1 MSAHGQDAAAPR
13 LALTLLGGGA
23 RGAYQAGV
31 LERLSQ
37 ALPELRLG
45 IITGVSAGAINAA
58 YLANSP
64 ATFAGAARSLQALW
78 AGLSMEQVV
87 RAATVEMLGNVARW
101 SAQLLSGGIQPLT
114 QAQGLLDTAPLRS
127 LLQRA
132 LDATDGPLA
141 GVERNLAAG
150 RLDALA
156 VTTTSYQT
164 GQAITF
170 AQQPPGHSVAW
181 QRPQRLGCNARIGI
195 DHVMASAA
203 IPLLF
208 PAIQIDGS
216 WHGDGSVRDTAPL
229 SPALHLGAER
239 ILVISTVRGALG
251 VGEPTAT
258 EPAAIESAYP
268 SLARIVGVTLNSI
281 LYGHMES
288 DAAQMRRFTELA
300 RTCAAARATGLRPVD
315 VMVLR
320 PSLDLGEIAAEL
332 EKELPRAIRYLTRGL
347 GTREPNSADLVSA
360 VLFEAKYT
368 CRLIECG
375 QHDAEQQLDAL
386 VQFLTAASVAP
397 AG

>member
-1 MSAHGQDAAAPR
+1 MSTPGQAAAAPR

-31 LERLSQ
+31 LARLSQ

-64 ATFAGAARSLQALW
+64 ASFAGAAGSLQALW
-78 AGLSMEQVV
+78 AGLSMEKVV
-87 RAATVEMLGNVARW
+87 RAATIEMLGNVARW

-127 LLQRA
+127 LLQQA
-132 LDATDGPLA
+132 LDAPSGPLT
-141 GVERNLAAG
+141 GVERNLAGG

-156 VTTTSYQT
+156 VTTTSYET

-170 AQQPPGHSVAW
+170 AQQPLGHSVAW
-181 QRPQRLGCNARIGI
+181 RRPQRLGRNAVIGI

-251 VGEPTAT
+251 QGEPTARQ
-258 EPAAIESAYP
+258 SAYP

-300 RTCAAARATGLRPVD
+300 RTCPAARATGLRPVD
-315 VMVLR
+315 VFVLR

-347 GTREPNSADLVSA
+347 GTREPNSADLLSA

-375 QHDAEQQLDAL
+375 QHDAEQHLDSL
-386 VQFLTAASVAP
+386 VQFLTAACVAP
-397 AG
+397 PG

>member
-1 MSAHGQDAAAPR
+1 MNAHGRDAAAPR

-37 ALPELRLG
+37 ALPELRFG
-45 IITGVSAGAINAA
+45 IITGVSAGAINAV
-58 YLANSP
+58 YLANSSAP
-64 ATFAGAARSLQALW
+64 FAGAARSLQALW
-78 AGLSMEQVV
+78 AGLSMEKVV

-101 SAQLLSGGIQPLT
+101 GAQLLSGGIQPLT

-127 LLQRA
+127 LLRQA
-132 LDATDGPLA
+132 LDAPDGSLA
-141 GVERNLAAG
+141 GVERNLAQG

-156 VTTTSYQT
+156 VTTTSYET

-170 AQQPPGHSVAW
+170 AQQPAGQSVGW
-181 QRPQRLGCNARIGI
+181 RRPQRLGRNGQISVE
-195 DHVMASAA
+195 HVLASAA

-208 PAIQIDGS
+208 PAIQIDGG

-251 VGEPTAT
+251 AGEPTA
-258 EPAAIESAYP
+258 PLSAYP

-288 DAAQMRRFTELA
+288 DAAQLRRFTDLA
-300 RTCAAARATGLRPVD
+300 RTCPAARASGLRPVD
-315 VMVLR
+315 VFVLR

-347 GTREPNSADLVSA
+347 GTREPNSADLLSA
-360 VLFEAKYT
+360 LLFEAKYT

-375 QHDAEQQLDAL
+375 QQDAEQQLPEL
-386 VQFLTAASVAP
+386 VQFLTEAP
-397 AG
+397 AAAD

>member
-1 MSAHGQDAAAPR
+1 MNAHGRDAAAPR

-37 ALPELRLG
+37 ALPELRFG
-45 IITGVSAGAINAA
+45 IITGVSAGAINAV
-58 YLANSP
+58 YLANSSASFP
-64 ATFAGAARSLQALW
+64 GAARSLQALW
-78 AGLSMEQVV
+78 AGLSMEKVV
-87 RAATVEMLGNVARW
+87 RAATVEMLSNVARW
-101 SAQLLSGGIQPLT
+101 GAQLLSGGIQPLT

-127 LLQRA
+127 LLRQA
-132 LDATDGPLA
+132 LDAPDGSLT
-141 GVERNLAAG
+141 GVERNLAQG

-156 VTTTSYQT
+156 ITTTSYET

-170 AQQPPGHSVAW
+170 AQQPAGQSVGW
-181 QRPQRLGCNARIGI
+181 RRPQRLGRNGRISVE
-195 DHVMASAA
+195 HVLASAA

-251 VGEPTAT
+251 QGEPTAT
-258 EPAAIESAYP
+258 LSAYP

-288 DAAQMRRFTELA
+288 DAAQLRRFTELA
-300 RTCAAARATGLRPVD
+300 RTCPAARASGLRPVD
-315 VMVLR
+315 VFVLR

-332 EKELPRAIRYLTRGL
+332 ERELPRAIRYLTRGL
-347 GTREPNSADLVSA
+347 GTREPNSADLLSA
-360 VLFEAKYT
+360 LLFEAKYT

-375 QHDAEQQLDAL
+375 QQDAEQQLPAL
-386 VQFLTAASVAP
+386 VQFLTEAP
-397 AG
+397 AAAG